1 MLFKIM
7 AKRGYRTASEYA
19 SQAAARIQINDSGFI
34 DIVRYFFNSKKLKL
48 KEQGCARKHGIASQS
63 GLFGLTL
70 RAAGGGIGADERLSQ
85 IGNTEGKESNPE
97 KSRNCPNATGEFE
110 RI

>member
-1 MLFKIM
+1 M

-34 DIVRYFFNSKKLKL
+34 DIVSYFFNSKKLKL
-48 KEQGCARKHGIASQS
+48 KEQSCARKHGIASQS
-63 GLFGLTL
+63 GLFGVTL
-70 RAAGGGIGADERLSQ
+70 RAAGGRIGADERLSQ
-85 IGNTEGKESNPE
+85 VGNTERKESNPE